1 MTRISSRTTFF
12 YKRIFPTMWF
22 GMIGFLVVTTA
33 VGAIAGRT
41 VPPEAVIIPVVMTGF
56 GYLLMKNLLFDLADE
71 AWDAGSHL
79 VVKNR
84 GVEQRVALKDVVNV
98 SYAVVSSP
106 NRVVLSLREAT
117 VFGKEIAFAA
127 PIVWIPFAK
136 SPIIEDLIRR
146 IDVARGS

>member
-12 YKRIFPTMWF
+12 YKRIFPTM
-22 GMIGFLVVTTA
+22 
-33 VGAIAGRT
+33 R
-41 VPPEAVIIPVVMTGF
+41 
-56 GYLLMKNLLFDLADE
+56 
-71 AWDAGSHL
+71 
-79 VVKNR
+79 
-84 GVEQRVALKDVVNV
+84 
-98 SYAVVSSP
+98 P

-136 SPIIEDLIRR
+136 SPIIEDLSRR

>member
-1 MTRISSRTTFF
+1 M
-12 YKRIFPTMWF
+12 
-22 GMIGFLVVTTA
+22 A
-33 VGAIAGRT
+33 
-41 VPPEAVIIPVVMTGF
+41 GF

-71 AWDAGSHL
+71 VWDVGSHL

-84 GVEQRVALKDVVNV
+84 GAEQAVALQDVVNV
-98 SYAVVSSP
+98 SYTVASSP
-106 NRVVLSLREAT
+106 NRVTLTLRGAT
-117 VFGKEIAFAA
+117 PFGKEISFAA